1 MNMLECHL
9 SNKQQPRIV
18 YKKEKRLCADKEVG
32 GTHIHKTEIVR
43 QKLKETVDV
52 KLEKRLSYSLR
63 QTEELEK
70 EKKEK
75 GKVLPRHTTAVDFHP
90 KSWLPQ
96 MPATPSPD
104 PS

>member
-1 MNMLECHL
+1 M
-9 SNKQQPRIV
+9 
-18 YKKEKRLCADKEVG
+18 
-32 GTHIHKTEIVR
+32 
-43 QKLKETVDV
+43 KETVDV

-75 GKVLPRHTTAVDFHP
+75 GKVLPRHTTAVGFHP
-90 KSWLPQ
+90 KPWLPQ